1 MRNAITKQ
9 LIEELRANKINVH
22 LIDIRSADEYNK
34 MHVPQAINVPAEELE
49 NYVQLISNDDVIVCV
64 CNHGKERSQKA
75 AEFLYNAGFTNTYY
89 LTGGTAA
96 WFNQP
101 SSASV
106 INIATKPSYTLKQLI
121 LYFLKLGYSGFG
133 GPVALVGYMHR
144 DLVEQRAWISEADYK
159 EGLTLAQLA
168 PGPLAAQ
175 LSIYL
180 GFVHYRYI
188 GATLVGLAFV
198 LPSFIMVVVLGV
210 FYKMYNGIS
219 WMQAVFY
226 GVGAAVIG
234 IIAMS
239 SYKLTTK
246 SVGKFNLESFKTK
259 WLLWLFYLITL
270 IITFL
275 VRSEILLIFLAAGF
289 IYMFYKAPPAWSKNN
304 IIKSFFFLTGVGFW
318 NYDSKTLSQLAVFF
332 TKAGAFVFGSGLAI
346 IPFLHGAVTDYHW
359 INEHEFLDAVAV
371 AMITPGPVVITV
383 GFIGYLVGGFPGACV
398 AAACTFLPC
407 YLFTVIPAPYFK
419 KYAKN
424 ISIKAFV
431 DGITA
436 AVIGALT
443 GSVVII
449 GINTFTQNHTVA
461 IDVPSVL
468 IAVATVLALLYI
480 KKIQEPYII
489 LAAAV
494 IGLVL
499 KALL

>member
-1 MRNAITKQ
+1 MEVN
-9 LIEELRANKINVH
+9 
-22 LIDIRSADEYNK
+22 
-34 MHVPQAINVPAEELE
+34 
-49 NYVQLISNDDVIVCV
+49 
-64 CNHGKERSQKA
+64 
-75 AEFLYNAGFTNTYY
+75 
-89 LTGGTAA
+89 LTTA
-96 WFNQP
+96 
-101 SSASV
+101 
-106 INIATKPSYTLKQLI
+106 KPVYTLKQLI

-144 DLVEQRAWISEADYK
+144 DLVEKRNWISEEDYK

-175 LSIYL
+175 LGIYL

-198 LPSFIMVVVLGV
+198 LPSFLMVVVLGV
-210 FYKMYNGIS
+210 FYKMFNGIS
-219 WMQAVFY
+219 WIQAVFY

-239 SYKLTTK
+239 SYKLTLK

-259 WLLWLFYLITL
+259 WLLWLFYLTTL
-270 IITFL
+270 TVTFISQTEVL
-275 VRSEILLIFLAAGF
+275 SLFLAAGL
-289 IYMFYKAPPAWSKNN
+289 IYMFIKAPPAWSKTS
-304 IIKSFFFLTGVGFW
+304 IVKSFLLFTGIGFW
-318 NYDSKTLSQLAVFF
+318 DYDSKTLGQIALFF

-359 INEHEFLDAVAV
+359 IDEHQFLDAVAV

-383 GFIGYLVGGFPGACV
+383 GFIGYLVAGFPGACV

-407 YLFTVIPAPYFK
+407 YLLTVIPAPYFK

-424 ISIKAFV
+424 TSIKAFV

-443 GSVVII
+443 GAVVII
-449 GINTFTQNHTVA
+449 AINTFTQNHSVS
-461 IDVPSVL
+461 IDIPSVL
-468 IAVATVLALLYI
+468 IAIGTVLILLYI

-489 LAAAV
+489 LVAAI
-494 IGLVL
+494 IGLIL
-499 KALL
+499 KTFL